1 MDSFVLH
8 PSAAQ
13 TRPPGYV
20 RLARGSSRMRAPR
33 YAESDIDRLLA
44 SVRTSPRSSRGFN
57 PFIRTNRRAG
67 SFPGTPDFRRTT
79 CLSAALEP
87 LKQDPRGARKLH
99 DPGGE
104 AEVLPK
110 LHRAPVGGEGL
121 ELDPADPPIGRE
133 PTGLVDQLP
142 AHAPAPVAGAHDHA
156 RELEGPLV
164 REPGRGA
171 RLPVGH
177 PDDLAVLV
185 LGDQDHRV
193 GVGEGLVVL
202 GTDLVVEAGA
212 RGEDPPV
219 GLHPI

>member
-1 MDSFVLH
+1 MDSFVVH

-67 SFPGTPDFRRTT
+67 SFPSTPDFRLPT
-79 CLSAALEP
+79 CLSPALEP
-87 LKQDPRGARKLH
+87 LQQDLRWTRELH
-99 DPGGE
+99 DPCRE
-104 AEVLPK
+104 AEVLPE

-133 PTGLVDQLP
+133 PAGLVDQLP

-156 RELEGPLV
+156 RELEGSLV
-164 REPGRGA
+164 GEPGG
-171 RLPVGH
+171 GTG
-177 PDDLAVLV
+177 LAVLV
-185 LGDQDHRV
+185 LGDQDNRV
-193 GVGEGLVVL
+193 RVGEGLVVL
-202 GTDLVVEAGA
+202 GTHLDVEARA
-212 RGEDPPV
+212 RGEEPPV
-219 GLHPI
+219 SLHPIELLEQ